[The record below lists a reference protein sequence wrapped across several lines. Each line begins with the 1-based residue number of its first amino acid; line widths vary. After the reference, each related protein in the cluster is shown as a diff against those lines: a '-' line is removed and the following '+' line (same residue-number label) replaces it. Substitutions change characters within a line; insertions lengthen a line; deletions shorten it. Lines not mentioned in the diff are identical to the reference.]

1 MSKRETAQTISDLAV
16 EWVAR
21 VDRAGDDAAVRAEL
35 EAWLAG
41 DDRRR
46 GAYFRAEAA
55 WNMLDRASV
64 LGAGQAPKR
73 TAASPRDD
81 WFSRRRLLQGS
92 GAVAAAMIVGAVGL
106 TLFTAPD
113 QRIQTATGEIRRI
126 PLSDGSFTAVNTQTT
141 LEVAMKPDVR
151 QVALREGEAW
161 FRVAKD
167 RVRPFIVEIG
177 DVRVKAV
184 GTAFAVR
191 RTGKGVDVHVTE
203 GVVEVWRVGDEA
215 NAQRAAAGTRA
226 LIVPGKA
233 IAAVAA
239 ASEETDRTLAWRT
252 GQLVFDGDTVAEA
265 VAEFNRYNIRKMEVT
280 DTALAGQKM
289 IGRFRT
295 DEPDAFAHAVAALM
309 NARADVR
316 SDRILLSGK

>member
-1 MSKRETAQTISDLAV
+1 MSKRETAQTISDRAAK
-16 EWVAR
+16 WVVR
-21 VDRAGDDAAVRAEL
+21 LDRDGDDAAVRAEL
-35 EAWLAG
+35 DAWLAG

-46 GAYFRAEAA
+46 GAFFRAEAA

-64 LGAGQAPKR
+64 LGAGQGPQREAVDTR
-73 TAASPRDD
+73 GA
-81 WFSRRRLLQGS
+81 WFSRRLLLRGG
-92 GAVAAAMIVGAVGL
+92 GAVAAAMIVGVVSVK
-106 TLFTAPD
+106 LFTGPD
-113 QRIQTATGEIRRI
+113 QTIQTATGEIRRI

-141 LEVAMKPDVR
+141 LDVAMKSDVR

-167 RVRPFIVEIG
+167 RSRPFIVEAG

-191 RTGKGVDVHVTE
+191 RTGDRVDVHVTE

-226 LIVPGKA
+226 LVVEGKA
-233 IAAVAA
+233 VALA
-239 ASEETDRTLAWRT
+239 TAISGETDRTLAWRT

-265 VAEFNRYNIRKMEVT
+265 VAEFNRYNIRKLEVT
-280 DTALAGQKM
+280 DSTLAGQKM

-295 DEPDAFAHAVAALM
+295 DEPDAFAQAVAALM
-309 NARADVR
+309 NARADIR
-316 SDRILLSGK
+316 SDRILLSAQ

>member
-21 VDRAGDDAAVRAEL
+21 VDRAGSDAAVRAEL

-64 LGAGQAPKR
+64 LGAGQAPQRK
-73 TAASPRDD
+73 AANPRDD
-81 WFSRRRLLQGS
+81 WFSRRRVLQGS

-113 QRIQTATGEIRRI
+113 QRIQTAIGEIRRI

-151 QVALREGEAW
+151 QVALRKGEAW

-167 RVRPFIVEIG
+167 RARPFIVEIG

-191 RTGKGVDVHVTE
+191 RTGEGVDVHVTE

-226 LIVPGKA
+226 LVVPGKA

-265 VAEFNRYNIRKMEVT
+265 VAEFNRYNVRKMEIT
-280 DTALAGQKM
+280 DTALAEQKM
-289 IGRFRT
+289 VGRFRP

-316 SDRILLSGK
+316 SDRIFLSEK